1 MAEGKKG
8 DCAAGRDSEEAK
20 MLLKEVI
27 LGWEKGFSGVSL
39 GDASTGHKSFVFQ
52 WDLLGKLRFPV
63 FTDLEQSKK

>member
-1 MAEGKKG
+1 
-8 DCAAGRDSEEAK
+8 
-20 MLLKEVI
+20 MLLKEVV

-63 FTDLEQSKK
+63 FTDLEQSRK